1 MTYCYS
7 VRQSTGSVNRYIE
20 YSPTYGI
27 VVCRRQLVLYY
38 STQSFKGQKE
48 IFAETLKMFSLQLWM
63 LYGFL
68 LITILQVGPIKPTE
82 FSSAL
87 FPGEELV
94 TVFSLWAGGRV
105 TYNAGNTARSSG
117 VVEGNFL
124 GWMTPPP
131 PLTFAEFKP

>member
-1 MTYCYS
+1 
-7 VRQSTGSVNRYIE
+7 
-20 YSPTYGI
+20 
-27 VVCRRQLVLYY
+27 
-38 STQSFKGQKE
+38 
-48 IFAETLKMFSLQLWM
+48 M

-87 FPGEELV
+87 FPGEEPV

-105 TYNAGNTARSSG
+105 TYNAGNTARFPG
-117 VVEGNFL
+117 VAQEDFL
-124 GWMTPPP
+124 GWMTPP